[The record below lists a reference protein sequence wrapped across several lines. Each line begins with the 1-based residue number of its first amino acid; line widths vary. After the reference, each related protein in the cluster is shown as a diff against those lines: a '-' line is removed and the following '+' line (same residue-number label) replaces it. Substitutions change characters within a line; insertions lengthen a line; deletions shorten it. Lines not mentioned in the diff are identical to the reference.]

1 MAAAWRLSFPPV
13 AVPSGPRLPPPRP
26 RAGLSDQGRQ
36 LEEVEEATAGS
47 EAGRARVR
55 GCGNPPP
62 PAGGGSRGGEA
73 QPRALRLANSEQGAE
88 PTRPVITRTA
98 SKASRLSQSALE
110 PWPAHSL
117 PSTGK
122 QGLGN
127 SHLLRLILFHK
138 NHWILHASVT
148 PTSTPCPHDPVPAT
162 GKGFCVFFLFS
173 SRLSVCV
180 QGNELAPQSSTLQL
194 RLL

>member
-1 MAAAWRLSFPPV
+1 MAS
-13 AVPSGPRLPPPRP
+13 SGL
-26 RAGLSDQGRQ
+26 G
-36 LEEVEEATAGS
+36 EE
-47 EAGRARVR
+47 
-55 GCGNPPP
+55 
-62 PAGGGSRGGEA
+62 PA
-73 QPRALRLANSEQGAE
+73 
-88 PTRPVITRTA
+88 RPVITRTA

-117 PSTGK
+117 PGAGK

-127 SHLLRLILFHK
+127 SHLLRLTLFHK
-138 NHWILHASVT
+138 NHWILHASVI

-180 QGNELAPQSSTLQL
+180 QGNELAPPSPTLELLLPLEVPSWQASVNAFLPQALESRLIAYIVCVRTRTSSELKIL
-194 RLL
+194 RHAWKS

>member
-1 MAAAWRLSFPPV
+1 M
-13 AVPSGPRLPPPRP
+13 
-26 RAGLSDQGRQ
+26 
-36 LEEVEEATAGS
+36 
-47 EAGRARVR
+47 
-55 GCGNPPP
+55 
-62 PAGGGSRGGEA
+62 
-73 QPRALRLANSEQGAE
+73 ANSGQGAE

-110 PWPAHSL
+110 PWPARSL

-180 QGNELAPQSSTLQL
+180 QGNELAPQSLYPTAPAALEVPSCQAAVNAFLPQALESRLIAYIVCVRTRTSSELKIL
-194 RLL
+194 RHAWKS

>member
-1 MAAAWRLSFPPV
+1 MAAQ
-13 AVPSGPRLPPPRP
+13 SG
-26 RAGLSDQGRQ
+26 
-36 LEEVEEATAGS
+36 
-47 EAGRARVR
+47 
-55 GCGNPPP
+55 
-62 PAGGGSRGGEA
+62 
-73 QPRALRLANSEQGAE
+73 ALRLVSSGQGAE
-88 PTRPVITRTA
+88 PARLVITGTA

-110 PWPAHSL
+110 PWPARSL
-117 PSTGK
+117 PGAGK

-127 SHLLRLILFHK
+127 SHLLRLTLFHK

-180 QGNELAPQSSTLQL
+180 CVQGNELAPPSQL
-194 RLL
+194 RQLRRCPVVRPLYCFPPASFGAPARCLYSLCAHQNILRAKNTETRLEELSNRNRFLCSICLCS

>member
-1 MAAAWRLSFPPV
+1 MTAQ
-13 AVPSGPRLPPPRP
+13 SG
-26 RAGLSDQGRQ
+26 
-36 LEEVEEATAGS
+36 
-47 EAGRARVR
+47 
-55 GCGNPPP
+55 
-62 PAGGGSRGGEA
+62 
-73 QPRALRLANSEQGAE
+73 ALRLVSSRQGAE
-88 PTRPVITRTA
+88 PARPVITGTA

-110 PWPAHSL
+110 PWPARSL
-117 PSTGK
+117 PGAGK

-127 SHLLRLILFHK
+127 SHLLRLTLFHK

-180 QGNELAPQSSTLQL
+180 CVSRAMNLRHRHSSGSSGGVQLSDRCIAFLPQALEPRLVAYIVCVRTRTSSELKIL
-194 RLL
+194 RHAWKS

>member
-1 MAAAWRLSFPPV
+1 MAAQ
-13 AVPSGPRLPPPRP
+13 SG
-26 RAGLSDQGRQ
+26 
-36 LEEVEEATAGS
+36 
-47 EAGRARVR
+47 
-55 GCGNPPP
+55 
-62 PAGGGSRGGEA
+62 
-73 QPRALRLANSEQGAE
+73 ALRLVSSGQGAE
-88 PTRPVITRTA
+88 PAGPVITGTA

-110 PWPAHSL
+110 HWPARSL
-117 PSTGK
+117 PGAGK

-127 SHLLRLILFHK
+127 SHLLRLTLFHK

-180 QGNELAPQSSTLQL
+180 SRAMNLRHRPLLYSSGSSGGARLSDRWIAFLPQALEPRLIAYIVCVRTRTSSELKIL
-194 RLL
+194 RHAWKS